1 MVGGIGKMLSG
12 SLSAAQQAAYIHH
25 SVGLVNALH
34 CITLVNRTNEA
45 DYIQFTGDSTGCS
58 SSVGRRGGMQTIK
71 LKPADPEVGC
81 FRAMTI
87 VHELHHA
94 CKLGMFKLFHFTY

>member
-1 MVGGIGKMLSG
+1 MENVGKVVNG
-12 SLSAAQQAAYIHH
+12 SVTAAEQAAYIHH

-71 LKPADPEVGC
+71 LKPAAPEVGC

-87 VHELHHA
+87 VHELYHA
-94 CKLGMFKLFHFTY
+94 CELANLKIISLY